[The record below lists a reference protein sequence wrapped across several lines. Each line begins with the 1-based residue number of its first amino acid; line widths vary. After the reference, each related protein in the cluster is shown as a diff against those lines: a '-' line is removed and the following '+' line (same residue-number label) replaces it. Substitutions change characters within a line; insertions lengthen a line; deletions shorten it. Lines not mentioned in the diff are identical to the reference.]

1 MGETA
6 VGRTSDGRPPILRPG
21 PGLRTPLV
29 LALGCHGNPDRCL
42 QVAGWRMPVCA
53 RCVGIVAG
61 NLAALPFF
69 ALQGLPGTGPM
80 LLGAALLLPAALDGG
95 LQAAT
100 RYRSTNGRRIATGL
114 AAGFGQALVAVGVL
128 AALLGLPTS

>member
-6 VGRTSDGRPPILRPG
+6 VSRNRQGRPPIVRLG
-21 PGLRTPLV
+21 PGLRTPLA

-42 QVAGWRMPVCA
+42 KIGGWRMPVCA

-69 ALQGLPGTGPM
+69 ALKGLPGTGPI
-80 LLGAALLLPAALDGG
+80 LLGAALLLPGALDGG
-95 LQAAT
+95 LQAGT
-100 RYRSTNGRRIATGL
+100 RYRSANGRRILTGL
-114 AAGFGQALVAVGVL
+114 AAGFGQALIAVGVL
-128 AALLGLPTS
+128 AALLGLPAG

>member
-6 VGRTSDGRPPILRPG
+6 VERTRHGRPPIVRLG
-21 PGLRTPLV
+21 AGLRSPLA
-29 LALGCHGNPDRCL
+29 LALGCHGNPDRCMA
-42 QVAGWRMPVCA
+42 VAGWRMPVCA

-69 ALQGLPGTGPM
+69 ALQGVPGTGTM
-80 LLGAALLLPAALDGG
+80 LLGAILLLPAALDGG

-100 RYRSTNGRRIATGL
+100 PYRSTNVRRALTGL
-114 AAGFGQALVAVGVL
+114 AAGFGQALIAVGVL
-128 AALLGLPTS
+128 AALLGLRAG